1 MTIELK
7 PEQERILQQA
17 IGEGRFHSL
26 EVALAGAIQSIAPSG
41 GASNRVGRSP
51 GRKRLAQLF
60 AESPLKGLDLQT
72 GRVND
77 GGRPVDL

>member
-17 IGEGRFHSL
+17 IVEGRFHSL
-26 EVALAGAIQSIAPSG
+26 EEALAGAIQSIAPSA
-41 GASNRVGRSP
+41 GAPNRVGRAP
-51 GRKRLAQLF
+51 GRKSLAQLF